1 MMVETVRGVRKAWP
15 KEKPL
20 FVRLSITDWVEP
32 SDEIPTGGWTEEE
45 SVELSKLLSGEGVD
59 LIDCSTSGSS
69 PKQKIPLAPG
79 YQVPFASSIKK
90 NVPGMLSGAVGLITE
105 AKQANDVVERNDAD
119 LVFLGR
125 VLLRN
130 PNFVLDAA
138 TQLGAFAQYPHQY
151 ERGRPKTK
159 YTFV

>member
-1 MMVETVRGVRKAWP
+1 MMIETVRGVRKVWP
-15 KEKPL
+15 AEKPL
-20 FVRLSITDWVEP
+20 FVRLSITDWVSP

-45 SVELSKLLSGEGVD
+45 SIALAKLLGSEGVD
-59 LIDCSTSGSS
+59 LVDCSTSGSS
-69 PKQKIPLAPG
+69 PKQQIPVAPG
-79 YQVPFASSIKK
+79 HQVPFATSIKK

-105 AKQANDVVERNDAD
+105 AKQANDVVEKNNAD

-125 VLLRN
+125 ILLRN

-151 ERGRPKTK
+151 ERGRYKTK
-159 YTFV
+159 HTFV